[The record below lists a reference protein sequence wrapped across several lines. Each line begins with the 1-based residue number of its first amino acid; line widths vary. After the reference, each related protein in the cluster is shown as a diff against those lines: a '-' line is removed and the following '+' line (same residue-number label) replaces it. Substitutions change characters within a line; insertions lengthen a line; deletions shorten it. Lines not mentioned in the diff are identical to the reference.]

1 MPTVPLGL
9 TSIWSCATT
18 VPIAPVPW
26 TPLTSKP
33 AAADPIAPTPCTPV
47 CSSSITKD
55 TVPTF
60 PLECMFVPICDRSTL
75 DKNILLVNAKF
86 ITTFSTSVLGLG
98 SYNAVASITFFA
110 GVNCGCLGSNSLGS
124 TLKLFHVVFSWV

>member
-1 MPTVPLGL
+1 MCNYQY
-9 TSIWSCATT
+9 SCSCNSRYIKPGAKA
-18 VPIAPVPW
+18 PIAVVP
-26 TPLTSKP
+26 T
-33 AAADPIAPTPCTPV
+33 TPV

-60 PLECMFVPICDRSTL
+60 PLACMFVPICDRSTL
-75 DKNILLVNAKF
+75 DKNILLVNAKS

-110 GVNCGCLGSNSLGS
+110 GVNCGCLGDQTHLAQ
-124 TLKLFHVVFSWV
+124 L